1 MPNWVFNKVYF
12 SGNKE
17 KIKELKDFVTTSESC
32 FDFNKLI
39 PMPEELKMES
49 GYMETVAIDCAK
61 ARNRGKKT
69 SASYENYKVSWKE
82 KETFDELADLGD
94 KYLSNLEKYGST
106 TWYDWCCRN
115 WGTKWNACE
124 PSWQGDD
131 YVNFNTAWSAPLS
144 VYEQMTKL
152 FPEVLFDVSYADE
165 DMGHNC
171 GTVSWDGNELSWVPM
186 EDYEFACDVWG
197 WDPQEQEEEEVIV

>member
-49 GYMETVAIDCAK
+49 GSMETVAIDCAK
-61 ARNRGKKT
+61 ARNNGKKT
-69 SASYENYKVSWKE
+69 CATYENYKTSWKE

-106 TWYDWCCRN
+106 TWYDWCWKN
-115 WGTKWNACE
+115 WGTKWNSCE

-131 YVNFNTAWSAPLS
+131 YVDFNTAWSAPLS
-144 VYEQMTKL
+144 IYEQMTKL

-165 DMGHNC
+165 DMGNNC
-171 GTVSWDGNELSWVPM
+171 GTVSWDGHELSWVPM
-186 EDYEFACDVWG
+186 DDYEFACDVWG